1 LKNVN
6 FAKVRPATVLTKIA
20 LAASLLAAAGCLA
33 GPARAGA
40 EPRVTVAL
48 LPNGTHLSALEAV
61 PGISPGLLSAGLG
74 EVSAEQTY
82 LDITQGNRVF
92 DSLYD
97 GELPRL
103 VQRNTRIEG
112 WGSAVARA
120 DSAPAEIVPG
130 LLASSLRSESIA
142 VGSVGLGSVIG
153 ADRAGRIH
161 PTYSDCVGKCPAV
174 ITVSTVEVI
183 RAGTRDLP
191 RLARGLRDDDLLIA
205 LERPPPAEHAQL
217 VLGIAGAGFDGN
229 LTSDST
235 RMDGYVSSTDLAPTI
250 LGRLGLPVPAEMDGA
265 AVRTEGSPDFGAVT
279 SLGDRLAAIPSRRAS
294 VVGFSLLAWALAAGL
309 AALLGRGRTGLRLLA
324 LSVAYLPLLLLVG
337 AALRPSEAAEQLLL
351 ALGAPLLAA
360 ATLAVLCGYRAL
372 AVACALT
379 TAGCAIDVIAGSPLT
394 SLSLIGPNPAGGVRF
409 YGIGN
414 ELEAILAPLVIVGT
428 GAAIAGFAAGLSRR
442 AAAIAFLA
450 VAAAAAVVFAAGR
463 FGADVGAAIVFP
475 AGAAAAAAVI
485 SGRRSLVWLAL
496 AAPLLA
502 LALLAVIDLV
512 SGGDSHLTRSVLD
525 AGGLSDL
532 ADVAERRLRLSAISF
547 GRAAGSPVFWAL
559 LGVAALAVAQRRR
572 VSAWFAGNRT
582 MQAAFAGAAAATV
595 VGTLANDSGALLL
608 EVGIAYLLAFSG
620 YVWAEQAE
628 SGSPARI
635 EGVETG

>member
-20 LAASLLAAAGCLA
+20 LAAWLLWAAGCLA
-33 GPARAGA
+33 GPAPAGA

-48 LPNGTHLSALEAV
+48 LPNGTPVSALEAV

-97 GELPRL
+97 SELPTTEVVGAR
-103 VQRNTRIEG
+103 VPG
-112 WGSAVARA
+112 WGEIVERA

-130 LLASSLRSESIA
+130 LLASSLGPGGTGAAR
-142 VGSVGLGSVIG
+142 GLTVPALLA
-153 ADRAGRIH
+153 ADRGGQVERLPASCR
-161 PTYSDCVGKCPAV
+161 PPACPPPVSVV
-174 ITVSTVEVI
+174 IAEP
-183 RAGTRDLP
+183 GELP
-191 RLARGLRDDDLLIA
+191 ILARGLRGDDLLIA

-217 VLGIAGAGFDGN
+217 VLGIAGVGFDGN

-250 LGRLGLPVPAEMDGA
+250 LGHLGLPIPVEMDGA
-265 AVRTEGSPDFGAVT
+265 AIRSEGSPDFGAVA

-294 VVGFSLLAWALAAGL
+294 VVGLSLLAWALAAGL
-309 AALLGRGRTGLRLLA
+309 AALLGRGRTGVRLLA
-324 LSVAYLPLLLLVG
+324 LSVAYLPLVLLIG
-337 AALRPSEAAEQLLL
+337 ASLRPSQAAEQLLL
-351 ALGAPLLAA
+351 ALGAPVLAA
-360 ATLAVLCGYRAL
+360 VTLAVLRGYRAL
-372 AVACALT
+372 AVACGLT
-379 TAGCAIDVIAGSPLT
+379 AAGCAIDVIAGSPLT
-394 SLSLIGPNPAGGVRF
+394 SLSLIGPNPGGGVRF

-442 AAAIAFLA
+442 AAAITFLAVA
-450 VAAAAAVVFAAGR
+450 VAAAAVFAAGR

-485 SGRRSLVWLAL
+485 SGRRSLAWLAV

-502 LALLAVIDLV
+502 LALLALIDLV

-547 GRAAGSPVFWAL
+547 ARAVWSPVFWVL
-559 LGVAALAVAQRRR
+559 LGAAALAVAQRRR
-572 VSAWFAGNRT
+572 ISAWFAGNRT
-582 MQAAFAGAAAATV
+582 MQAAFAGAAVATA

-628 SGSPARI
+628 SGSRARI
-635 EGVETG
+635 EAVETG